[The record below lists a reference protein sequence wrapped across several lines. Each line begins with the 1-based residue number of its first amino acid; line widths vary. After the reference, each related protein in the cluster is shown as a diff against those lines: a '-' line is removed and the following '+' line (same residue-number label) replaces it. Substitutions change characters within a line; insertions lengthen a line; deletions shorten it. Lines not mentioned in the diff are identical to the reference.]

1 MWKLIQDAT
10 KCNVRKVKQF
20 TIAFHIIE
28 EIAIELRIEKTMYDK
43 LAKILLIQMNFPNF
57 LDALLNNN
65 NLLRK
70 FEIIFEAEDKDLDKV
85 KAALTN
91 DLDGKRFTE
100 DDHLLTF
107 LMENNNYPKG
117 LSEAKEM
124 KKVLQILSVNGNT
137 AIPI

>member
-1 MWKLIQDAT
+1 M
-10 KCNVRKVKQF
+10 
-20 TIAFHIIE
+20 
-28 EIAIELRIEKTMYDK
+28 
-43 LAKILLIQMNFPNF
+43 
-57 LDALLNNN
+57 LNNN

-70 FEIIFEAEDKDLDKV
+70 FEIIFEAEDNDLDKV

-107 LMENNNYPKG
+107 FMENNNYPRG

-137 AIPI
+137 ARPI